1 MENQTKS
8 QQKLAV
14 VYAILAAAFYA
25 INIPVSKILLKSV
38 GPATMSALLY
48 LGAGIGIF
56 FLAIF
61 HKNNNETREKLSKKD
76 FPFVIGMI
84 ILDIIAPILLMFG
97 IKYGSPANASLLSNF
112 EIVATTIIALC
123 FFKEK
128 VSKLL
133 WLAIFLVTLS
143 STLLSFE
150 SVESIKLSFGSLLV
164 LLATT
169 CWGIEN
175 NCTRKISSKNTYEI
189 VIIKGIFSGLGS
201 ATIAYFKLEDLP
213 SLEFILYALL
223 LGFIAYGLSIFLY
236 VRAQRFLGSAK
247 TSAFYAIAPF
257 IGVLLSF
264 LFFKEPLSA
273 TYFTALIIMIV
284 GSVLVVKDT
293 MKQETSQQI

>member
-1 MENQTKS
+1 MENQTKN

-25 INIPVSKILLKSV
+25 INFPVSKILLKSV

-61 HKNNNETREKLSKKD
+61 HNNNKETREKLSKKD
-76 FPFVIGMI
+76 LPFVVGMI
-84 ILDIIAPILLMFG
+84 ILDIIAPILLMLG

-201 ATIAYFKLEDLP
+201 ATISYFKSEDLP

-236 VRAQRFLGSAK
+236 VRAQNILGSAK

-257 IGVLLSF
+257 VGVLLSF
-264 LFFKEPLSA
+264 LLFKEPLSA
-273 TYFTALIIMIV
+273 TYFTALMIMIA
-284 GSVLVVKDT
+284 GSVLIVKDT
-293 MKQETSQQI
+293 MKQDASQQI